1 MNNYYVYLLE
11 STNGSTYVGATI
23 NLDRRLRQ
31 HNGVIKGGA
40 KRTTGIVHKGESWIR
55 YCYVSG
61 FPDWKSAL
69 QFEWRWKQLTRKI
82 KSKKSPIEKRIQ
94 ALNQLLSLKKSTC
107 NAIPFEEWENN
118 PFVIYENLLEN
129 EKKENE
135 KKENEKVENE
145 KKENEK
151 VENEKV
157 EKEEFN

>member
-94 ALNQLLSLKKSTC
+94 ALNQLLSFKKSTC

-118 PFVIYENLLEN
+118 PFVIYENLLKEVEKEEKKEN
-129 EKKENE
+129 KKEEKEEKKENE
-135 KKENEKVENE
+135 KEENE
-145 KKENEK
+145 
-151 VENEKV
+151 
-157 EKEEFN
+157 FN

>member
-23 NLDRRLRQ
+23 NLNRRLRQ

-94 ALNQLLSLKKSTC
+94 ALNELLSLKKSTC

-118 PFVIYENLLEN
+118 PFVIYENLLEKENEKEENEKKEKDENEKQENEKQEN

-135 KKENEKVENE
+135 KK
-145 KKENEK
+145 
-151 VENEKV
+151 
-157 EKEEFN
+157 